1 MPDMINLADYLKGDT
16 PFSIIALAVLYNLLR
31 RAIELYHERK
41 RDRQNAEEERIRARE
56 EAEDTW
62 GRIELGSELASALKE
77 VGFRRAEREQRIA
90 EKDKGA

>member
-56 EAEDTW
+56 EAEDTRV
-62 GRIELGSELASALKE
+62 RIELASKLASALKE
-77 VGFRRAEREQRIA
+77 VEFLRAEREERIA